1 MLTWQKAEQNHISAV
16 QHRIASAIIKQL
28 ITWQITAITVRCGQ
42 MPQWE
47 ARGSTARCGWH
58 WGAGAS
64 ANKSPISKI
73 ISVHKQI
80 GEAGDREGFL
90 GHSAKQINHLFSYA
104 VWVAVAVISGE
115 PFVCLWSWC
124 AENYS
129 TIVAPGRDFAA
140 VRCLFSTAYSIHS
153 AVYTCSQLYS
163 VFSATGTFQGKVIS
177 PSVIFPLAI
186 HSSNPPL
193 DKMSGSGPV

>member
-1 MLTWQKAEQNHISAV
+1 M
-16 QHRIASAIIKQL
+16 ASAITKQL

-42 MPQWE
+42 TRQWE
-47 ARGSTARCGWH
+47 ARGGTVRCGWH

-80 GEAGDREGFL
+80 EADGDRKAFL

-104 VWVAVAVISGE
+104 VWVAVAGISGE

-124 AENYS
+124 AEQRS
-129 TIVAPGRDFAA
+129 MIVAPGRDFTA
-140 VRCLFSTAYSIHS
+140 VRCLFSMTYSIHPTVS
-153 AVYTCSQLYS
+153 TCSLL
-163 VFSATGTFQGKVIS
+163 FSLL
-177 PSVIFPLAI
+177 PPPLSKS
-186 HSSNPPL
+186 HSSSRNFSPWASYSSNSPL
-193 DKMSGSGPV
+193 DKVSSSGPA